1 MKWKMGAKILENGL
15 TYFYEHSGRE
25 NFLKTIEIVKQRC
38 EVGDTNKIFIF
49 AATKQSVID
58 LSTALKNS
66 NCKVFAVSFPY
77 KQIFMV
83 KRGEE
88 APEEVIPETSLPE
101 IRKKFAEIDVELVQG
116 VMPFEEIILPGVSD
130 LKTQVLI
137 RTLELISQGLP
148 LCVQAAIMACD
159 GGYAEPGEK
168 IIVMSADTA
177 IVIKAAQKKWLFHPK
192 KGIDIHE
199 ILCKPYSS
207 RMDIS

>member
-1 MKWKMGAKILENGL
+1 MLKNSS
-15 TYFYEHSGRE
+15 TFFYENIGRE
-25 NFLKTIEIVKQRC
+25 NLPQTIEIVTQRC
-38 EVGDTNKIFIF
+38 KVGDINKVFIF

-66 NCKVFAVSFPY
+66 NCKVCAVSFPY
-77 KQIFMV
+77 KQTFMI
-83 KRGEE
+83 KRGGEGP
-88 APEEVIPETSLPE
+88 PEEVIPETSLPE
-101 IRKKFAEIDVELVQG
+101 IRNEFAEIGVELVQG

-137 RTLELISQGLP
+137 RTLEMISRGLP

-168 IIVMSADTA
+168 IIVMTADTA
-177 IVIKAAQKKWLFHPK
+177 IVITAAPKKWIFHPK
-192 KGIDIHE
+192 KGIDVHE

-207 RMDIS
+207 RIDLS

>member
-1 MKWKMGAKILENGL
+1 MGVKILKNGSSFYYENV
-15 TYFYEHSGRE
+15 GRE
-25 NFLKTIEIVKQRC
+25 NLAQTIEIVKQRC
-38 EVGDTNKIFIF
+38 GIGDINKVFIF

-58 LSTALKNS
+58 LSTALKDS
-66 NCKVFAVSFPY
+66 NCKVCAVSFPY
-77 KQIFMV
+77 KQTFVV
-83 KRGEE
+83 KKGGEE
-88 APEEVIPETSLPE
+88 PPEEVIPETSLPE
-101 IRKKFAEIDVELVQG
+101 TRKEFADIGVDLVQG
-116 VMPFEEIILPGVSD
+116 VMPFEDIILPGVSD

-137 RTLELISQGLP
+137 RTLEMISQGLP

-177 IVIKAAQKKWLFHPK
+177 IVITAAQKKWLFHPK

-207 RMDIS
+207 KMDIS